1 MPNVVS
7 CVSFNWTCPASTC
20 WAKGYM
26 EAVHPY
32 SAGSGYVN
40 FMVDDG
46 NDSRLRATYGD
57 NYERLVALRGKYDPT
72 NFFCVRQNIRPI
84 HS

>member
-1 MPNVVS
+1 
-7 CVSFNWTCPASTC
+7 
-20 WAKGYM
+20 
-26 EAVHPY
+26 
-32 SAGSGYVN
+32 
-40 FMVDDG
+40 MVDDG